1 MPKYAELA
9 DGRVLEFPDEASDQV
24 MNDAVARFIQSVDT
38 EDRIAIDVP
47 EETGEIFFEDIGPS
61 VMQQNEASI
70 NNAITFDSTEENG
83 LPLIEQAR
91 GRTK

>member
-47 EETGEIFFEDIGPS
+47 EETGEIFF
-61 VMQQNEASI
+61 
-70 NNAITFDSTEENG
+70 
-83 LPLIEQAR
+83 
-91 GRTK
+91 